1 MDRIEGWCLCG
12 EIRYSIVGQRLA
24 QLYCYCTDCRKVSGT
39 DGYAAY
45 IVQRTDLTLDQGQP
59 SRFSVTAKSGS
70 TNTRNFCGA
79 CGSRLWADIDIG
91 ATGAM
96 SVASVAGGSLDDPEM
111 FQPTMIHCEND
122 APSWGRVPGH
132 LDSSPQS

>member
-1 MDRIEGWCLCG
+1 MDRIEGGCLCG
-12 EIRYSIVGQRLA
+12 AVRYSIVGQPLA

-45 IVQRTDLTLDQGQP
+45 IVHRTDLTLDQGQP
-59 SRFSVTAKSGS
+59 SRFSVTAKSGR

-111 FQPTMIHCEND
+111 FQPTMIHCEKD

-132 LDSSPQS
+132 LDSLPQS

>member
-1 MDRIEGWCLCG
+1 MDRIEGGCLCG
-12 EIRYSIVGQRLA
+12 AVRYSIVGHPLA
-24 QLYCYCTDCRKVSGT
+24 QLYCYCTDCRKVGGT

-59 SRFSVTAKSGS
+59 SRFSVTAKSGR

-79 CGSRLWADIDIG
+79 CGSRLWADVDIG
-91 ATGAM
+91 ATGAI

-122 APSWGRVPGH
+122 APSWGRVPSH
-132 LDSSPQS
+132 LDSLPQS